1 MFLDSFDWHPY
12 FSYLG
17 LSCFFH
23 EGHLFLGFPKNQEG
37 HPRSSAVPFCRSF
50 HSKAEKEWQ
59 LHEGGKLRM
68 ICRFRDLSE
77 DFVEACF
84 LNCNEE
90 CRPEGLIPSKSLRAC
105 SLCGEGSFFNFIRW
119 DNKHWNLEKTTGK
132 TWNPLLFW
140 GGEVFSSF
148 FGRHL
153 LWKSYCGAC
162 LMIFLEIW
170 MNVVNC
176 LLSKALFGE
185 K

>member
-12 FSYLG
+12 ISLTWG
-17 LSCFFH
+17 CFVF
-23 EGHLFLGFPKNQEG
+23 FTRVIFFWASPKNQEG
-37 HPRSSAVPFCRSF
+37 HPRSSAVPFCRSIFF

-119 DNKHWNLEKTTGK
+119 DNKH
-132 TWNPLLFW
+132 
-140 GGEVFSSF
+140 
-148 FGRHL
+148 
-153 LWKSYCGAC
+153 
-162 LMIFLEIW
+162 
-170 MNVVNC
+170 
-176 LLSKALFGE
+176 
-185 K
+185 

>member
-17 LSCFFH
+17 LFCFFH
-23 EGHLFLGFPKNQEG
+23 EGRFFLGFPKKPG
-37 HPRSSAVPFCRSF
+37 RSPQGLCCSASAVSF

-119 DNKHWNLEKTTGK
+119 DNKH
-132 TWNPLLFW
+132 
-140 GGEVFSSF
+140 
-148 FGRHL
+148 
-153 LWKSYCGAC
+153 
-162 LMIFLEIW
+162 
-170 MNVVNC
+170 
-176 LLSKALFGE
+176 
-185 K
+185 